1 MANFSIFVP
10 LIYHIPMTF
19 GVLPS
24 FSNKTFNRYGG
35 YFELMR
41 FKECY
46 RMPRSH
52 VHDSIYSLPIY
63 ARFSDQSSLS
73 FPRKR
78 LSWEKKIVVPCLDVI
93 MIAFFPRNIQWSSL
107 FAQKARVKNK
117 RVPPGDTI
125 SKGKGAHEPK
135 TYRDGVSFQ
144 FNSVAFWMG
153 WKSIAGLPPSSMSPV
168 PIYTPGWRETNWSK
182 VPCLRKQCGGRGLNP
197 GPPDPEFEMLTARS
211 HTIMLLISNKYNM
224 AALLAKR
231 SILIHGSW

>member
-24 FSNKTFNRYGG
+24 FSNKTFYRYDG

-78 LSWEKKIVVPCLDVI
+78 LSWEKKIVVPCLDVT
-93 MIAFFPRNIQWSSL
+93 IAFFPRNMPWKTIFTILSEYNGSSPFPL
-107 FAQKARVKNK
+107 GIPLYSLNRINSNEHGRLIGQKVYLIRCLLYGFMFEIRFDSHLAGDRK
-117 RVPPGDTI
+117 R
-125 SKGKGAHEPK
+125 
-135 TYRDGVSFQ
+135 
-144 FNSVAFWMG
+144 
-153 WKSIAGLPPSSMSPV
+153 
-168 PIYTPGWRETNWSK
+168 
-182 VPCLRKQCGGRGLNP
+182 
-197 GPPDPEFEMLTARS
+197 EFY
-211 HTIMLLISNKYNM
+211 I
-224 AALLAKR
+224 
-231 SILIHGSW
+231 GSRQQ